1 MHDADGAVI
10 VAMAGELD
18 LATVP
23 RLRDRLVRVISEHPG
38 ELVVLD
44 LDGLSA
50 VDDAGLG
57 VLVGALRRARVH
69 GGDVCLVC
77 TSVELLEL
85 FALTRLDRAFA
96 IHADVST
103 ARRGDSISTAP
114 GGRAEHAADH
124 GEDADASE

>member
-1 MHDADGAVI
+1 MHDADGVVV

-38 ELVVLD
+38 EMVVLD

-69 GGDVCLVC
+69 GGDVSLVC
-77 TSVELLEL
+77 TSAELLEL
-85 FALTRLDRAFA
+85 FALTRLDRAFVMYR
-96 IHADVST
+96 DVGA
-103 ARRGDSISTAP
+103 ARRDSVPSAS
-114 GGRAEHAADH
+114 GGRAEHTTDH
-124 GEDADASE
+124 GDDADTAE

>member
-1 MHDADGAVI
+1 VHDADGLVV

-38 ELVVLD
+38 EMVVLD

-50 VDDAGLG
+50 VDDTGLG

-69 GGDVCLVC
+69 GGDVSLVC
-77 TSVELLEL
+77 TSAELLEV
-85 FALTRLDRAFA
+85 FALTRLDRAFV
-96 IHADVST
+96 IYPDVGA
-103 ARRGDSISTAP
+103 ARRESVPSAS

-124 GEDADASE
+124 GDDADTAE